1 MLLIEKRKHFIEI
14 SRSYK
19 RSQKKSVITSETDR
33 GHGLFWAESSP
44 QLCHISTRQK
54 Y

>member
-1 MLLIEKRKHFIEI
+1 MLLIEKRKHTEI

-33 GHGLFWAESSP
+33 DHGRFWAESSS